1 MWPNPARRSD
11 RTGALTGDGWRG
23 RPTFAGVGEEE
34 NQQSRRER
42 ASRSVRTM
50 LFPGQD
56 TTLGK
61 QLALRGGVAFA
72 CLMLTTF
79 LVYVGR
85 EGYNDTQNPD
95 GTLTFLDAF
104 YFATVSLSTTGYGDI
119 IPVSQID
126 RFISAFIITPL
137 RVIFLIVLV
146 GSTLEVLTRRTTA
159 QYRENRWRKKVK
171 DHTII
176 IGFGVKGRS
185 AAQALIDNG
194 TPPAQ
199 ILVISPDESAVK
211 DATDLGC
218 IGIVGDGRRDD
229 VLERACVETA
239 SRAIVAT
246 DSDDKAVLMT
256 LNIRRLAPQVAVVA
270 AVRESQHAPI
280 LRQSGANA
288 VITTAEAAG
297 RLMGIS
303 LMSPT
308 AGELMED
315 LLDPSEGLEFCE
327 RPVTEDEIGSPVGL
341 LANHGEMVLAIKR
354 DDLVLRFDEIGDGT
368 MQAGDVVVVIRHVL
382 ESPKRRLRR

>member
-1 MWPNPARRSD
+1 
-11 RTGALTGDGWRG
+11 
-23 RPTFAGVGEEE
+23 
-34 NQQSRRER
+34 
-42 ASRSVRTM
+42 M
-50 LFPGQD
+50 LFPGAQ

-61 QLALRGGVAFA
+61 QVMLRGGVALS
-72 CLMLTTF
+72 CLLITTA
-79 LVYVGR
+79 LVYAGR
-85 EGYNDTQNPD
+85 YGYNDTQNPD
-95 GTLTFLDAF
+95 GTITLLDAF

-119 IPVSQID
+119 IPVTEIN
-126 RFISAFIITPL
+126 RLISALIITPL

-159 QYRENRWRKKVK
+159 QYRENRWRKHVK

-176 IGFGVKGRS
+176 VGFGVKGRS

-194 TPPAQ
+194 TPPEQ
-199 ILVISPDESAVK
+199 ILVIAPDEAAVK
-211 DATDLGC
+211 DATDIGC

-229 VLERACVETA
+229 VLERACVA
-239 SRAIVAT
+239 NAARAIVAT

-256 LNIRRLAPQVAVVA
+256 LNIRRLAPQAAVVA

-315 LLDPSEGLEFCE
+315 LLDPGEGLEFCE
-327 RPVTEDEIGSPVGL
+327 RPVVNEEIGHHVGL
-341 LANHGEMVLAIKR
+341 LANQGEMVLAIKR
-354 DDLVLRFDEIGDGT
+354 GDTILRFDEIGEGV
-368 MQAGDVVVVIRHVL
+368 MEEGDTVVVIRHVIG
-382 ESPKRRLRR
+382 R

>member
-1 MWPNPARRSD
+1 M
-11 RTGALTGDGWRG
+11 
-23 RPTFAGVGEEE
+23 
-34 NQQSRRER
+34 
-42 ASRSVRTM
+42 
-50 LFPGQD
+50 
-56 TTLGK
+56 
-61 QLALRGGVAFA
+61 
-72 CLMLTTF
+72 
-79 LVYVGR
+79 
-85 EGYNDTQNPD
+85 
-95 GTLTFLDAF
+95 
-104 YFATVSLSTTGYGDI
+104 
-119 IPVSQID
+119 
-126 RFISAFIITPL
+126 
-137 RVIFLIVLV
+137 LV

-327 RPVTEDEIGSPVGL
+327 RQVTPDEIGSPVGL